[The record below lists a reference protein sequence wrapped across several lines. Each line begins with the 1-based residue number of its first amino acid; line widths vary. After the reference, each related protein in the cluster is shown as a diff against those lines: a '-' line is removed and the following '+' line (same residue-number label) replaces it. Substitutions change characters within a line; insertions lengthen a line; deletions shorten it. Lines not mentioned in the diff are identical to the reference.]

1 MRTSHTKL
9 DIAVSDWEA
18 RMRFIGASEAHKTLP
33 NSKYQHT
40 FWNEKVGNNTPPDIS
55 DLPQIIRGNRI
66 EQVMPEWIEKDYGMK
81 IQPNTQTYLSKK
93 YPWAIATPDGFYK
106 NKEGKYGIEEK
117 APSVFN
123 NNYGEQDTDDIPHYN
138 LVQVHHTMAV
148 MPELVGYYLFA
159 WNENGLRRY
168 VIKKDK
174 TIEIA
179 LMEKEQRFMGYV
191 EEKVPPP
198 PRNEKDLIYHYFKP
212 NKIYIKNPSPQL
224 MKDSNE
230 LYQLRK
236 LNKENKEL
244 ESQLNFKVKIGI
256 AENAGIE
263 YPDGKKLRLDRCAG
277 KPKIIEEDI
286 KEFNYELYKKY
297 CTQFDTTRFLSENPE
312 LKSEYSVSTPYTKL
326 VFPRD

>member
-1 MRTSHTKL
+1 
-9 DIAVSDWEA
+9 
-18 RMRFIGASEAHKTLP
+18 
-33 NSKYQHT
+33 
-40 FWNEKVGNNTPPDIS
+40 
-55 DLPQIIRGNRI
+55 
-66 EQVMPEWIEKDYGMK
+66 
-81 IQPNTQTYLSKK
+81 
-93 YPWAIATPDGFYK
+93 
-106 NKEGKYGIEEK
+106 
-117 APSVFN
+117 
-123 NNYGEQDTDDIPHYN
+123 
-138 LVQVHHTMAV
+138 
-148 MPELVGYYLFA
+148 
-159 WNENGLRRY
+159 
-168 VIKKDK
+168 
-174 TIEIA
+174 
-179 LMEKEQRFMGYV
+179 
-191 EEKVPPP
+191 
-198 PRNEKDLIYHYFKP
+198 
-212 NKIYIKNPSPQL
+212 

-230 LYQLRK
+230 LYQIRK